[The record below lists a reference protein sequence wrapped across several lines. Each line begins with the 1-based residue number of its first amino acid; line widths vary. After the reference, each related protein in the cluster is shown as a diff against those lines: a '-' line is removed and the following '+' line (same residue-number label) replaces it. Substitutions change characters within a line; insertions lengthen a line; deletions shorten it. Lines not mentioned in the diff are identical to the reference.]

1 MKKVNFVRCLKR
13 LLYKPIKKLHEI
25 NLMLSPKKVT
35 CVISLSA
42 TFPLDQTQLTPV
54 SFLFQRN

>member
-1 MKKVNFVRCLKR
+1 MKKVNFVRCVKT

-25 NLMLSPKKVT
+25 NLMFSPKKVT

-42 TFPLDQTQLTPV
+42 TILLDQTQLTPV
-54 SFLFQRN
+54 FLFQRN